1 MCSSDLTPVSGETV
15 ENYHPTRLAVRLAYL
30 ITMPN
35 ESCGEI
41 GCFKYVKTFSKHSFK
56 EVEMIKY

>member
-1 MCSSDLTPVSGETV
+1 MSGATV

-41 GCFKYVKTFSKHSFK
+41 RCVKYVTTFSKHSFK
-56 EVEMIKY
+56 EVEMITY